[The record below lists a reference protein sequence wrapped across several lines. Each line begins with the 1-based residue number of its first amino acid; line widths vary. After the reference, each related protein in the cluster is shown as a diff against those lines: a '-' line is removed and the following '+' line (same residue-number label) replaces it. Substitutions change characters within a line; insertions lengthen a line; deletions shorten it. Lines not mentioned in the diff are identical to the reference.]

1 MGCADVVP
9 GVSGGTV
16 ALVTGIY
23 DRLVAAIAGCVSAL
37 PLFCVGRFKAAFARV
52 ELGFL
57 GSLFLGIALAIV
69 SMAKVISLAMRE
81 VPELTWGLFLGLM
94 LGSVLV
100 VGGMV
105 KERRWT
111 LRSIVICSTMFAF
124 AITSMTPTETSDAP
138 RVFFFSGMVAI
149 VAMILPGI
157 SGSFLLL
164 IMGKYTQVMETI
176 RDFSADLG
184 GLLEGVLAADALL
197 LSSSVEGLEQSFLGV
212 LLPFGLGCVVGL
224 SLFSWVLTYLL
235 RRFRQLMLSL
245 LLGLMMG
252 SLHKLWPF
260 REVTLYLHREGKSNK
275 VLEDVAVMPY
285 WDDPMHWCALGMI
298 VFGFLVVVFVER
310 LGQRRP

>member
-1 MGCADVVP
+1 MGCADIVP

-23 DRLVAAIAGCVSAL
+23 DRLVAAIAGVVSAL
-37 PLFCVGRFKAAFARV
+37 PLFFVGRFKAGFERI
-52 ELGFL
+52 ETGFL
-57 GSLFLGIALAIV
+57 GALFLGIALAIV
-69 SMAKVISLAMRE
+69 TMARLISLAMRE

-94 LGSVLV
+94 LGSVIV

-105 KERRWT
+105 KERRWNLT
-111 LRSIVICSTMFAF
+111 SIVICSTTLAYV
-124 AITSMTPTETSDAP
+124 ITSMTPSETSNSP
-138 RVFFFSGMVAI
+138 KMFFFSGVVAI

-164 IMGKYTQVMETI
+164 IMGKYTQVMEAI
-176 RDFSADLG
+176 RDFSRDLS
-184 GLLEGVLAADALL
+184 GLLKGVFSGDSLL
-197 LSSSVEGLEQSFLGV
+197 MSSSCDGIEQGFLGII
-212 LLPFGLGCVVGL
+212 LPFGLGCIVGL
-224 SLFSWVLTYLL
+224 SLFSWVLTFLL
-235 RRFRQLMLSL
+235 RRFKPLMLSL
-245 LLGLMMG
+245 LLGLMIG

-298 VFGFLVVVFVER
+298 VLGFIIVVWVER
-310 LGQRRP
+310 LGQRRH